1 MTATR
6 AKRVKPERQIVV
18 GFLGPSVH
26 LTGDLVDLSET
37 GVLVRCSQD
46 LKPETVGRLGIDV
59 GNEILRTVA
68 VVRRKVPGVGIAFQI
83 SQMTPRDRDLL
94 RRLLFRLGWHSAW

>member
-1 MTATR
+1 M
-6 AKRVKPERQIVV
+6 V
-18 GFLGPSVH
+18 GFLGPCVH
-26 LTGDLVDLSET
+26 LTGDLVDLSES
-37 GVLVRCSQD
+37 GVLVRCAQE
-46 LKPETVGRLGIDV
+46 LKPETIGRLGIDV

-94 RRLLFRLGWHSAW
+94 HRLLFRLGWHSAW

>member
-1 MTATR
+1 M
-6 AKRVKPERQIVV
+6 RVKPVRPILA

-37 GVLVRCSQD
+37 GVLIRCAEDVRPD
-46 LKPETVGRLGIDV
+46 TVGRLGIDV

-68 VVRRKVPGVGIAFQI
+68 VARRKVPGVGVAIEI
-83 SQMTPRDRDLL
+83 SHMTPRNRDLL
-94 RRLLFRLGWHSAW
+94 HRLLFRLGWHSSW

>member
-6 AKRVKPERQIVV
+6 GTRVKPDRQILV
-18 GFLGPSVH
+18 GFLGPRVH

-37 GVLVRCSQD
+37 GVLVRCSED
-46 LKPETVGRLGIDV
+46 LEPETIGRLGIDI
-59 GNEILRTVA
+59 GNEILRSVA
-68 VVRRKVPGVGIAFQI
+68 VVRRKVAGVGIAFQI

-94 RRLLFRLGWHSAW
+94 HRLLFRLGWHSAW

>member
-1 MTATR
+1 M
-6 AKRVKPERQIVV
+6 V

>member
-6 AKRVKPERQIVV
+6 AKRVKPERQIMV
-18 GFLGPSVH
+18 GFLGPNGH
-26 LTGDLVDLSET
+26 LSGDLVDLSET
-37 GVLVRCSQD
+37 GVLVRCSQN
-46 LKPETVGRLGIDV
+46 LEPETIGRLGIDV

-94 RRLLFRLGWHSAW
+94 HRLLFRLGWHSTW

>member
-1 MTATR
+1 M
-6 AKRVKPERQIVV
+6 V

-94 RRLLFRLGWHSAW
+94 HRLLFRLGWHSAW